1 MERFPKS
8 LVLILGLLCLVFTS
22 CVDSDNPLSDPK
34 QATVDP
40 ELVGVWREREKGGD
54 VVYYHVGKAGDR
66 FPVGMLREKT
76 ITHDKNGELVRPDN
90 GDTLVF
96 TTVLG
101 KNHYVNITG
110 LDADK
115 IKTMGDA
122 KWEPTMADGYFIYK
136 YEITGD
142 KLAIA
147 GMDHEQKEAAIKAG
161 KIKGT
166 GEGDNLRFTDTTENL
181 VRFLASPDADKLFFT
196 KDHMDDGYAVLERV
210 K

>member
-1 MERFPKS
+1 MERFPKT
-8 LVLILGLLCLVFTS
+8 LTLILGLLCLVFTS

-34 QATVDP
+34 QATVDSG
-40 ELVGVWREREKGGD
+40 LVGVWRVQEKGGD
-54 VVYYHVGKAGDR
+54 VVYYHVGKAGDK
-66 FPVGMLREKT
+66 FPAGMLRVKI
-76 ITHDKNGELVRPDN
+76 ITHDKDGELPRPDN

-122 KWEPTMADGYFIYK
+122 KWEPSMADGYFIYK
-136 YEITGD
+136 FEITGD

-147 GMDHEQKEAAIKAG
+147 GMDQKQKEAAIKAG

-166 GEGDNLRFTDTTENL
+166 SENNPRFTDTAENL
-181 VRFLASPDADKLFFT
+181 VRFLASPDADKLFYT
-196 KDHMDDGYAVLERV
+196 KDNMDDGYGVLERV

>member
-1 MERFPKS
+1 MERFPKT
-8 LVLILGLLCLVFTS
+8 LVLISGLFCLFLTS

-34 QATVDP
+34 QATIDSG
-40 ELVGVWREREKGGD
+40 LIGVWRDREKGGD
-54 VVYYHVGKAGDR
+54 VVYYHVGKAGEN
-66 FPVGMLREKT
+66 FPAGMLRVKI
-76 ITHDKNGELVRPDN
+76 ITHDKNGDLPRPDN

-110 LDADK
+110 MDADK
-115 IKTMGDA
+115 IKSMGDA
-122 KWEPTMADGYFIYK
+122 KWKPSMADGYFIYK
-136 YEITGD
+136 YEVNGD

-147 GMDHEQKEAAIKAG
+147 GMDQKQKQAAIKDG

-166 GEGDNLRFTDTTENL
+166 TENNPRFTDTTETL
-181 VRFLASPDADKLFFT
+181 VRFLASTDAEKLFYT
-196 KDHMDDGYAVLERV
+196 KENTDDGYGVLERV